1 MAGKEEVRRRKYEG
15 RSMKEK
21 LRSTNRAMSYF
32 FLFRLAPIAVCVDNL
47 FIVRQAHSEVNPS
60 SGKPNILKEEKTMGL
75 LDSILGAATG
85 KTDGSGGAAQLIGV
99 LGGLLAQSGGLQG
112 LANKFAQSGQGNAFQ
127 SWVGVGEDEAISSNQ
142 IQNALGSEQVNALAA
157 KMGIDPAQASSFLAE
172 YLPKIV
178 DKLTPAG
185 KVDPTA
191 DHQQGLAALLPSL
204 LQSLQGQAPSGQSTQ
219 A

>member
-1 MAGKEEVRRRKYEG
+1 
-15 RSMKEK
+15 
-21 LRSTNRAMSYF
+21 
-32 FLFRLAPIAVCVDNL
+32 
-47 FIVRQAHSEVNPS
+47 
-60 SGKPNILKEEKTMGL
+60 MGL
-75 LDSILGAATG
+75 LDSILGAVSG
-85 KTDGSGGAAQLIGV
+85 KTEGSGGAAQLIGV

-112 LANKFAQSGQGNAFQ
+112 LANKFAQSGHGDAFQ
-127 SWVGVGEDEAISSNQ
+127 SWVGMGENEAISSNQ
-142 IQNALGSEQVNALAA
+142 VQNALGSEQVNALAA

-185 KVDPTA
+185 KIDPTA

-204 LQSLQGQAPSGQSTQ
+204 LQSLGGQSPGDGPPR

>member
-1 MAGKEEVRRRKYEG
+1 
-15 RSMKEK
+15 
-21 LRSTNRAMSYF
+21 
-32 FLFRLAPIAVCVDNL
+32 
-47 FIVRQAHSEVNPS
+47 
-60 SGKPNILKEEKTMGL
+60 MGL
-75 LDSILGAATG
+75 LDSILGAVTG

-127 SWVGVGEDEAISSNQ
+127 SWVGMGENQPISSNE
-142 IQNALGSEQVNALAA
+142 IQNALGSDQVKTLAA
-157 KMGIDPAQASSFLAE
+157 KMGVDPAQASTFLAE

-178 DKLTPAG
+178 DKLTPEG

-204 LQSLQGQAPSGQSTQ
+204 LQSLSGQASSGQSAQ

>member
-1 MAGKEEVRRRKYEG
+1 
-15 RSMKEK
+15 
-21 LRSTNRAMSYF
+21 
-32 FLFRLAPIAVCVDNL
+32 
-47 FIVRQAHSEVNPS
+47 
-60 SGKPNILKEEKTMGL
+60 MGL
-75 LDSILGAATG
+75 LDSILGAVTG

-127 SWVGVGEDEAISSNQ
+127 SWVGMGENHPISSDQ
-142 IQNALGSEQVNALAA
+142 IQNALGSDQVKALAA
-157 KMGIDPAQASSFLAE
+157 KMGVDPTQASTFLAE

-178 DKLTPAG
+178 DKLTPEG

-204 LQSLQGQAPSGQSTQ
+204 LQNLAGQSSSGQSAQ

>member
-1 MAGKEEVRRRKYEG
+1 
-15 RSMKEK
+15 
-21 LRSTNRAMSYF
+21 
-32 FLFRLAPIAVCVDNL
+32 
-47 FIVRQAHSEVNPS
+47 
-60 SGKPNILKEEKTMGL
+60 MGL
-75 LDSILGAATG
+75 LDSIVGAVTG

-127 SWVGVGEDEAISSNQ
+127 SWVGMGENQPISSGE
-142 IQNALGSEQVNALAA
+142 IQNVLGSEQVNALAA
-157 KMGIDPAQASSFLAE
+157 KMGLDPAQASNFLAE

-185 KVDPTA
+185 KVDPAA

-204 LQSLQGQAPSGQSTQ
+204 LQSLGGQASPGQSAQ